1 VSNLT
6 IALPKGKLHIDALK
20 MLAQAGLPVAGV
32 SDEART
38 LRFEFLSE
46 GVTYIMA
53 RPTDVPTYVEYGAA
67 DLGVVGKDVIE
78 EQGKDVYEMADLG
91 FGYCRFVVA
100 VPQDGAFK
108 RLADLNYRRVATK
121 FPRVADKYF
130 RDCGLQVE
138 VVKLHGNI
146 ELAPQ
151 MGLADAIVDIVS
163 TGRTLKENNLQEMV
177 TIMESTARLVVN
189 RVSYRTYYQRV
200 LPLVQ
205 ELNRIAKEVKQPC

>member
-1 VSNLT
+1 MSNLT
-6 IALPKGKLHIDALK
+6 IALPKGKLHIDALE
-20 MLAQAGLPVAGV
+20 MLAKAGLPAEGV

-38 LRFEFLSE
+38 LRFEFADE
-46 GVTYIMA
+46 GITYIMA

-100 VPQDGAFK
+100 VPRDGAFT
-108 RLADLNYRRVATK
+108 RPADLNYRRVATK
-121 FPRVADKYF
+121 FPRVAAKYF

-138 VVKLHGNI
+138 VIKLHGNI

-177 TIMESTARLVVN
+177 TIMESTARLIVN
-189 RVSYRTYYQRV
+189 RVSYRTQYEKL

-205 ELNRIAKEVKQPC
+205 KLSRIAKEVK

>member
-1 VSNLT
+1 MANLT
-6 IALPKGKLHIDALK
+6 IALPKGKLHIDALE
-20 MLAQAGLPVAGV
+20 MLARVGLPVAGV

-38 LRFEFLSE
+38 LSFDFPQE
-46 GVTYIMA
+46 GVTYIMT

-67 DLGVVGKDVIE
+67 DLGFVGKDVIE

-100 VPQDGAFK
+100 VPQNGKFAK
-108 RLADLNYRRVATK
+108 LEDLNYRRVATK
-121 FPRVADKYF
+121 FPRVADRYF

-138 VVKLHGNI
+138 VIKLHGNI

-151 MGLADAIVDIVS
+151 MGMADAIVDIVS

-189 RVSYRTYYQRV
+189 RVSYRTQYQRV

-205 ELNRIAKEVKQPC
+205 NLSRIAKEGK

>member
-1 VSNLT
+1 MSNLT

-20 MLAQAGLPVAGV
+20 MLGRAGLPTSGV

-38 LRFEFLSE
+38 LRFEFPE
-46 GVTYIMA
+46 QEVTYIMA

-100 VPQDGAFK
+100 VPQNGAFR
-108 RLADLNYRRVATK
+108 RLADLNYHRVATK
-121 FPRVADKYF
+121 FPHVADKYF

-138 VVKLHGNI
+138 VIKLHGNI

-151 MGLADAIVDIVS
+151 MRLADAIVDIVS
-163 TGRTLKENNLQEMV
+163 TGRTLKENQLQEMV
-177 TIMESTARLVVN
+177 TIMESTARMIVN
-189 RVSYRTYYQRV
+189 RVSYRTQYRRI
-200 LPLVQ
+200 LPLIQ
-205 ELNRIAKEVKQPC
+205 ELNRLAKEEN

>member
-1 VSNLT
+1 MSNLT
-6 IALPKGKLHIDALK
+6 IALPKGKLHIDALQ
-20 MLAQAGLPVAGV
+20 MLDKIGFPVTGV

-38 LRFEFLSE
+38 LRFEFPE
-46 GVTYIMA
+46 QEVTYIMA

-78 EQGKDVYEMADLG
+78 EQDKDVYEMADLG

-100 VPQDGAFK
+100 VPKSGGFN

-121 FPRVADKYF
+121 FPHVADKYF

-138 VVKLHGNI
+138 VIKLHGNI

-189 RVSYRTYYQRV
+189 RISYRTHYQRV
-200 LPLVQ
+200 LSLIQ
-205 ELNRIAKEVKQPC
+205 ELNRMAKEVK